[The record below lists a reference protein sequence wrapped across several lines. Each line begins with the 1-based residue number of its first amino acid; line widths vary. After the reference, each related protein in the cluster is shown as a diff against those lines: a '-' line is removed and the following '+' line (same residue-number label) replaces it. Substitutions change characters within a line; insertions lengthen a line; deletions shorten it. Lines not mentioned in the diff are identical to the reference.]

1 MDAVETYWKSPLF
14 LVGMFLA
21 IVGTLLAIGGEHHA
35 GVLSELA
42 GFAII
47 VISIYLINSDSDEKV
62 H

>member
-1 MDAVETYWKSPLF
+1 MDAVKEYWKSPLF

-35 GVLSELA
+35 GVLSELV

-47 VISIYLINSDSDEKV
+47 VIAIYLINLNSEEKV